1 MHYPATGQI
10 PQKSKRPAPLGK
22 RLILVA
28 FLGIYL
34 SYIVFFDLR
43 IMTARLG
50 IPTPELG
57 LLLLVWGAALAPFI
71 LYFMVFLKV
80 TKRNYLFL
88 FLYFLYA
95 AIGVLLGLY
104 MQNPVS
110 DLLGDFLKCL
120 FIPAGAGIYFTFRN
134 YGNYVERMLYKIGA
148 AYVLIRTAGFIVAFQ
163 SLSRLYY
170 GTSMDSLVLL
180 VSLKHFKVDF
190 DERLSTKKSK
200 ITKLFVIA
208 AGLIG
213 QKRSVALAVIIY
225 LAHRQKRVLFAVSLV
240 AVGAIMYLDFVD
252 WRQVGFIGRYLSV
265 TDLDFLKN
273 NQSMRV
279 AEVVTAYSAWTSGI
293 GSFLFGHGF
302 GAEILVTTGRGD
314 YAELLHSLH
323 NTCLLYTSP
332 SPRDRTRSRMPSS
345 A

>member
-1 MHYPATGQI
+1 
-10 PQKSKRPAPLGK
+10 
-22 RLILVA
+22 
-28 FLGIYL
+28 
-34 SYIVFFDLR
+34 
-43 IMTARLG
+43 
-50 IPTPELG
+50 
-57 LLLLVWGAALAPFI
+57 
-71 LYFMVFLKV
+71 
-80 TKRNYLFL
+80 
-88 FLYFLYA
+88 
-95 AIGVLLGLY
+95 
-104 MQNPVS
+104 
-110 DLLGDFLKCL
+110 
-120 FIPAGAGIYFTFRN
+120 
-134 YGNYVERMLYKIGA
+134 MLYKIGA

-323 NTCLLYTSP
+323 NTPMALAY
-332 SPRDRTRSRMPSS
+332 RSGLVGLVVFIYILKVGLTDLVLGSKSDGAIITALFVASFFFFSFIDEVFVGFYAAKILEASKMRRPVS
-345 A
+345 